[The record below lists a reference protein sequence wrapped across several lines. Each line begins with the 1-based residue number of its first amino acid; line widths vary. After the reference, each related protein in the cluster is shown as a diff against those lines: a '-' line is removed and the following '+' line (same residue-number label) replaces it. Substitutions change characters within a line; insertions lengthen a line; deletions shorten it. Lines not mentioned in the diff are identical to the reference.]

1 MSTDQRI
8 GLPMGYAIGLPIT
21 NALGYLMGLPMGPTM
36 AKRWLCDSTN
46 TDTDTDTVF
55 SYSGRAPH
63 SHLCVAKTA
72 WHETSLK
79 CAREV
84 MP

>member
-1 MSTDQRI
+1 
-8 GLPMGYAIGLPIT
+8 MGYAIGLPIT
-21 NALGYLMGLPMGPTM
+21 NALGYLMGLPMGLPMGPTM

-46 TDTDTDTVF
+46 TDTDTGTVF
-55 SYSGRAPH
+55 SYSGQAPH
-63 SHLCVAKTA
+63 SHLCAAKTA

-79 CAREV
+79 YAREV